1 MGVQHGNASTV
12 KKKSRPLDREMTTP
26 LFLLRCVQ
34 VGISIHDLEY
44 LTIGL
49 VEDMF
54 TEQGND
60 QCSYAYKA
68 TQDDFDKF

>member
-1 MGVQHGNASTV
+1 MESEHADDGKAEKKTRVST
-12 KKKSRPLDREMTTP
+12 REMTTP

-34 VGISIHDLEY
+34 VGISINDLQY

-60 QCSYAYKA
+60 DFKYQYTA
-68 TQDDFDKF
+68 TQEDFDQF